1 MKITQNEVGQRHDI
15 SKRTGVYQRATP
27 RLQALFF
34 MLMCIRASRAKQ
46 LGDLVNRTDKKG
58 ADPLVPF
65 FCKMQSMTNDGAR
78 LIFIFTL
85 FYHL

>member
-1 MKITQNEVGQRHDI
+1 
-15 SKRTGVYQRATP
+15 
-27 RLQALFF
+27 
-34 MLMCIRASRAKQ
+34 MCIRASRAKQ
-46 LGDLVNRTDKKG
+46 LGDLVNRTGKKG

>member
-1 MKITQNEVGQRHDI
+1 MTFRKGQEFTSVRP
-15 SKRTGVYQRATP
+15 P

>member
-27 RLQALFF
+27 RPQALFF

-46 LGDLVNRTDKKG
+46 LGDLDNRTDKKG
-58 ADPLVPF
+58 ADPL
-65 FCKMQSMTNDGAR
+65 
-78 LIFIFTL
+78 IFS
-85 FYHL
+85 YVKYKV